1 VIRYVQKDKKHFL
14 ANERKGKGNK
24 MKRIVNMKKCRKC
37 GEKQWSKFSTV
48 TTEFR
53 SNSRLGDWMFSEES
67 IIKEWFQCGNCKT
80 KTFTNP
86 VSVVLVPEY
95 NDFQKEEYGE
105 VTRVKP
111 QHHGDTELIKWN
123 SKDGRPYNSYTLVLD
138 EKGVWV
144 DKHGNRVT
152 CYSING
158 CGEVRWSLSMSN
170 SVDEYSIVK
179 KFGLIW
185 SPLEQWSSKP
195 YWLEKAEQEEQSKKE
210 QGDK

>member
-1 VIRYVQKDKKHFL
+1 
-14 ANERKGKGNK
+14 
-24 MKRIVNMKKCRKC
+24 MKRIVRIEKCRKC
-37 GEKQWSKFSTV
+37 KSQKWQRHST
-48 TTEFR
+48 
-53 SNSRLGDWMFSEES
+53 SICIS
-67 IIKEWFQCGNCKT
+67 IIDDESYYEFDKSVSVKTVFVCSVCET
-80 KTFTNP
+80 KTYTDPLSETFA
-86 VSVVLVPEY
+86 PEY

-105 VTRVKP
+105 RLRVKP
-111 QHHGDTELIKWN
+111 QHHGDTELIKW
-123 SKDGRPYNSYTLVLD
+123 SQKYDGYEVRPYNSYTLVLD
-138 EKGVWV
+138 EKGAWV

-195 YWLEKAEQEEQSKKE
+195 YWLEKAEQEEQAKKE
-210 QGDK
+210 QDDK